1 MTKTTKKIKKFF
13 QEVRVEMKK
22 VNWPTKKETTKYTVI
37 VLGTTIA
44 VAVYLGTLD
53 FLFTNFFI
61 EKFVI

>member
-13 QEVRVEMKK
+13 QEVKVEMKK
-22 VNWPTKKETTKYTVI
+22 VNWPTKKETAKYTVI

-44 VAVYLGTLD
+44 VAVYLGALD